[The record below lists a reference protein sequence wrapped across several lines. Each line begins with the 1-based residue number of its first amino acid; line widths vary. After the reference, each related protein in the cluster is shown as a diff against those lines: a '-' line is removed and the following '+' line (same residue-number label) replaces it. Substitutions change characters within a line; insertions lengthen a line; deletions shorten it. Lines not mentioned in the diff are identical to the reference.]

1 MPLIG
6 IISSDS
12 ILKLKRAT
20 FFLNKSELF
29 AVFPICMQ
37 ILRSLN
43 IDKLRN
49 RSSIRKSQSNFLIW
63 KRREILRKISAVMYN
78 SHTIHRIR
86 KTKINTVLFSFSFRW
101 DIQVTSNIL
110 EKTDPKSTEK
120 QEDDLP
126 SVSKVCLPTSLF
138 LYMRVSYFVW

>member
-1 MPLIG
+1 
-6 IISSDS
+6 
-12 ILKLKRAT
+12 
-20 FFLNKSELF
+20 
-29 AVFPICMQ
+29 
-37 ILRSLN
+37 
-43 IDKLRN
+43 
-49 RSSIRKSQSNFLIW
+49 
-63 KRREILRKISAVMYN
+63 MYN

-120 QEDDLP
+120 QEDDLQ